1 MKQYTGL
8 LIFLILIIAS
18 KSNAQDIQDQLL
30 GKWKLTKDEGYL
42 FFINSPDAQS
52 RPEDEMEK
60 FYELMDRL
68 HDQSYKNFYS
78 RDSMTNTILDRTE
91 IIQEKSIW
99 NIREADS
106 VITWQSKF
114 APKVL
119 QAKIMKINDKELVL
133 VYLNRDQ
140 TLGRF
145 KTHYEKVEKN

>member
-1 MKQYTGL
+1 MKLFTL
-8 LIFLILIIAS
+8 SLIFSILLFAE
-18 KSNAQDIQDQLL
+18 KSSAQELEDRIL

-42 FFINSPDAQS
+42 FFINSPEAQS
-52 RPEDEMEK
+52 RPEDEMKK
-60 FYELMDRL
+60 FYDLMENL
-68 HDQSYKNFYS
+68 HDQTYKNFYS
-78 RDSMTNTILDRTE
+78 KDSMTNTILDRTE

-119 QAKIMKINDKELVL
+119 QAKVLKITNEELIL

-140 TLGRF
+140 TIGRF
-145 KTHYEKVEKN
+145 KTHYKKVKTH

>member
-1 MKQYTGL
+1 MKQYLFPLTFIL
-8 LIFLILIIAS
+8 FLIPK
-18 KSNAQDIQDQLL
+18 KSDAQNLQDQLL

-42 FFINSPDAQS
+42 FFINSPTAQS
-52 RPEDEMEK
+52 RPEDEMNN
-60 FYELMDRL
+60 FYDLMDRL

-78 RDSMTNTILDRTE
+78 RDSMTNTILNRTE

-119 QAKIMKINDKELVL
+119 QAKIMKITDKELVL
-133 VYLNRDQ
+133 IYLNRGQ
-140 TLGRF
+140 SLGRF